1 MSTPIS
7 TSSRTGEPGSIQ
19 VVMLIHPGVTQ
30 LDFTGPLEAFQR
42 VREIRVRLVWKS
54 LEPVSCAALSP
65 DVFRVLPTAR
75 FEDIGSADVLFVPG
89 GPGMVELLNDSETL
103 AFLRR
108 VAPTARLVT
117 SVCTGSIVL
126 AAVGLLQG
134 YRATTHW
141 AQMQWLA
148 PLGVEP
154 VDDQRV
160 VIDRDRIT
168 GAGVSSGID
177 FALYVI
183 GELLGADRAQ
193 RTQLAMEYDPQP
205 PFDTGSPHK
214 APPEHAERMREI
226 MKPLAA
232 RTADAVREAAQRL
245 RAAGHDVVPSWG
257 PVVSHTSEPSRS

>member
-1 MSTPIS
+1 MSILSLPP
-7 TSSRTGEPGSIQ
+7 RVGEPGSIQ
-19 VVMLIHPGVTQ
+19 VVMLIYPGVTQ

-54 LEPVSCAALSP
+54 LDPVTCATLSP
-65 DVFRVLPTAR
+65 DPFRVLPTAT
-75 FEDIGSADVLFVPG
+75 FEDIASADVLFVPG
-89 GPGMVELLNDSETL
+89 GLGIVELLNDAETL

-108 VAPTARLVT
+108 VAPSARLVT

-126 AAVGLLQG
+126 AAAGLLQG

-148 PLGVEP
+148 PLGVEA

-193 RTQLAMEYDPQP
+193 RTQLGMEYDPQP
-205 PFDTGSPHK
+205 PFDTGSPRK
-214 APPEHAERMREI
+214 APPEYAERLREI

-232 RTADAVREAAQRL
+232 RTADAVSLAAQRL
-245 RAAGHDVVPSWG
+245 RASGYDGAPTKSPS
-257 PVVSHTSEPSRS
+257 

>member
-1 MSTPIS
+1 
-7 TSSRTGEPGSIQ
+7 
-19 VVMLIHPGVTQ
+19 MLIYPGVTQ

-54 LEPVSCAALSP
+54 MEPVTCAALSQDP
-65 DVFRVLPTAR
+65 FRVLPTAR
-75 FEDIGSADVLFVPG
+75 FEDTKSADVLFVPG
-89 GPGMVELLNDSETL
+89 GPGVVELLNDTETL

-108 VAPTARLVT
+108 VAPTARWIT

-126 AAVGLLQG
+126 AAAGLLQG

-148 PLGVEP
+148 PLGVHP

-183 GELLGADRAQ
+183 AEIFGSDRAQ
-193 RTQLAMEYDPQP
+193 RTQLSMEYDPQP
-205 PFDTGSPHK
+205 PFDTGSPRK
-214 APPEHAERMREI
+214 APPEFAERLREI

-232 RTADAVREAAQRL
+232 RTADAVNQAARRL
-245 RAAGHDVVPSWG
+245 NIAPAVPA
-257 PVVSHTSEPSRS
+257 P

>member
-1 MSTPIS
+1 MSTPPP
-7 TSSRTGEPGSIQ
+7 TLRSSGEPGSIQ
-19 VVMLIHPGVTQ
+19 VVMLIYPGVTQ

-42 VREIRVRLVWKS
+42 VREIRVRLVSKS
-54 LEPVSCAALSP
+54 MEPVTCAALSQDP
-65 DVFRVLPTAR
+65 FRVLPTAS
-75 FEDIGSADVLFVPG
+75 FEDIEAADVLFVPG
-89 GPGMVELLNDSETL
+89 GPGIVELLNDTETL
-103 AFLRR
+103 DFLRR
-108 VAPTARLVT
+108 VAPTARWIT

-126 AAVGLLQG
+126 AAAGLLQG

-148 PLGVEP
+148 PLGVHP

-183 GELLGADRAQ
+183 AEIFGSARAQ
-193 RTQLAMEYDPQP
+193 RTQLGMEYDPQP
-205 PFDTGSPHK
+205 PFDTGSPRK
-214 APPEHAERMREI
+214 APPEFAEILREI

-232 RTADAVREAAQRL
+232 QTANAVSQAARRL
-245 RAAGHDVVPSWG
+245 NLPSSVPNQ
-257 PVVSHTSEPSRS
+257 